1 MESNLERGLSGV
13 GLKGNFKTMHLLT
26 KLLAVLVLLSAL
38 LTARLDAY
46 AQDKKDQAFWD
57 EFDQARLYIAKHNA
71 GRSIKIL
78 ENLYAKDTLN
88 PNIGYLLGVS
98 LIVVGKE
105 AKRAVRLLE
114 MADNNFG
121 QLWDN
126 PGVGPPEHLFYYMI
140 LAYCRSGDCY
150 NAKRSLVRLEEVFV
164 SNKKI
169 LNEDE
174 YYLMDGRKW
183 TTLCKEPTL
192 SLLEVPERLVKTNLR
207 IKTQPHKF
215 TTYSTLYGVQ
225 VAALLEPQMTRKF
238 DGLKNVEV
246 YVDIHGVYRYVIGNF
261 VFKSQAL
268 KMLEVVRSAGY
279 VDAFVVNVTDEER
292 YPMEVVALD
301 QKSPKSQIRGA
312 VEYKIQLAAFKESM
326 PDEPARF
333 YLMVDSISEINLQDL
348 TILTVGS
355 YKSFGSAIER
365 RTELRQ
371 IGFKD
376 AFIVAFNQG
385 RKVSIEDARRFL
397 GKPE

>member
-1 MESNLERGLSGV
+1 MLIVSYSN
-13 GLKGNFKTMHLLT
+13 T
-26 KLLAVLVLLSAL
+26 
-38 LTARLDAY
+38 Y

-57 EFDQARLYIAKHNA
+57 EFDQARLNIAKHNA

-78 ENLYAKDTLN
+78 EKLYAKDTLN

-98 LIVVGKE
+98 LIVVGKD
-105 AKRAVRLLE
+105 AKRAVRLFE

-140 LAYCRSGDCY
+140 LAYCRSGDCD
-150 NAKRSLVRLEEVFV
+150 NAKKSLIRLEEVFA
-164 SNKKI
+164 SNEEFLK
-169 LNEDE
+169 EDE

-183 TTLCKEPTL
+183 ANLCKEPTL
-192 SLLEVPERLVKTNLR
+192 SLLEVPERLVKPNLR

-246 YVDIHGVYRYVIGNF
+246 YVDMHGVYRYVIGNF
-261 VFKSQAL
+261 VFKSQAK
-268 KMLEVVRSAGY
+268 KMLDVVRNTGY
-279 VDAFVVNVTDEER
+279 VDAFVVNITDEER
-292 YPMEVVALD
+292 YPMEVIALD
-301 QKSPKSQIRGA
+301 QKSPKSQIRGE

-326 PDEPARF
+326 PDESARF
-333 YLMVDSISEINLQDL
+333 YLMVDSISEINLEDL
-348 TILTVGS
+348 TLLTVGS
-355 YKSFGSAIER
+355 HKSYGSAIER

-371 IGFKD
+371 MGFND
-376 AFIVAFNQG
+376 AFVVAFNQG
-385 RKVSIEDARRFL
+385 RKVSIEDARQYLRN
-397 GKPE
+397 PE